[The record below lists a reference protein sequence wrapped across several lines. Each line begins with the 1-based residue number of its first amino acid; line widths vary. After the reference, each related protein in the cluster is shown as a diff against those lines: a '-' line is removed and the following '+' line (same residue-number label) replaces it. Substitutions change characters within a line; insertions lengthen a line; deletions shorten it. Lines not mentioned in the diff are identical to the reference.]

1 VQSKKLLAAAGLA
14 SVALASAA
22 YAQQTTGNQY
32 TVGGGTATRGGTV
45 AKPKAAGLNFTF
57 SLADAAGN
65 VPAVVKTY
73 EIKIEGGKVNPS
85 LIPGCKA
92 SAMDAVESDDQCPK
106 GSKIGTGKL
115 TALIGKT
122 GQPKADA
129 QSCTLPFGIY
139 NSGGGKAALWIEAK
153 PPACLV
159 SIAQA
164 VPAAWT
170 KKGTTAGL
178 KFTVPDNL
186 RHQVGLDLPVVEAS
200 ATIKKI
206 TKKRGAKTVGFMEST
221 GCKDGKRDVSVTF
234 TTEDGTSQTVD
245 KTLSYC

>member
-22 YAQQTTGNQY
+22 HAQTAGNQY

-92 SAMDAVESDDQCPK
+92 SAMDAAESDDKCPK

-122 GQPKADA
+122 GQPKTDA
-129 QSCTLPFGIY
+129 QTCTLPFGIY
-139 NSGGGKAALWIEAK
+139 NSGGGKAALWIEAR

-164 VPAAWT
+164 VPATWT

-186 RHQVGLDLPVVEAS
+186 RHQVGLDLPVVGAS

-206 TKKRGAKTVGFMEST
+206 TKKKDGRTVGFMEST

-234 TTEDGTSQTVD
+234 TTEDGQAQTVD

>member
-1 VQSKKLLAAAGLA
+1 VQSKKLLAAATLA

-22 YAQQTTGNQY
+22 YAQTTGGNQY

-57 SLADAAGN
+57 SLSDAAGN

-73 EIKIEGGKVNPS
+73 EIKIEGGRVNPS

-92 SAMDAVESDDQCPK
+92 SAMDAAESDAKCPK

-115 TALIGKT
+115 KALIGKT
-122 GQPKADA
+122 GLPAAEA

-164 VPAAWT
+164 VPATWT

-178 KFTVPDNL
+178 KFTVPGNL
-186 RHQVGLDLPVVEAS
+186 RHQAGLDLPVVQAS

-206 TKKRGAKTVGFMEST
+206 TKKKNGRTVGFMEST

-234 TTEDGTSQTVD
+234 TTEDGTAQTVN
-245 KTLSYC
+245 KTLNYC

>member
-1 VQSKKLLAAAGLA
+1 VRSRKLLAAAGA
-14 SVALASAA
+14 ATVALASAA
-22 YAQQTTGNQY
+22 YAQSAGNQY
-32 TVGGGTATRGGTV
+32 TVDGGSAVRGGTV
-45 AKPKAAGLNFTF
+45 AKPKAAGLTFKFTA
-57 SLADAAGN
+57 SAGDT

-73 EIKIEGGKVNPS
+73 AITIEGGKVNPS

-92 SAMDAVESDDQCPK
+92 SAMDAAESDKGCPK

-115 TALIGKT
+115 TALIGKA

-139 NSGGGKAALWIEAK
+139 NSGDGKAALWIQAQ

-159 SIAQA
+159 SVAQA
-164 VPAAWT
+164 VPAQWT

-178 KFTVPDNL
+178 KFTVPENL
-186 RHQVGLDLPVVEAS
+186 RHQVGLDLPVVDAS

-206 TKKRGAKTVGFMEST
+206 TKKKKGRAVGFMEST
-221 GCKDGKRDVSVTF
+221 GCKDRKRDVTVTF
-234 TTEDGTSQTVD
+234 TTEDGRSQAVK
-245 KTLSYC
+245 KTLGYC